1 MVRQNSLVM
10 YPPTLT
16 VPCSSIDHRS
26 LIVRSNLDRKLLH
39 LILAFHSL
47 RLRLNSWTLSV
58 TILLIYAFPFLVVQ
72 LLWWWLSSTCSSW
85 KFLSYNLSIWLPLP
99 VGEPWHAVD
108 AAKIH
113 PDCSRAHNSLNLRF
127 SYLNIKTFSAYKWK
141 FLSHRNTGPLRQL
154 DLISSSSFPRHLP
167 EPWSAGIFLAL
178 MYRECVHKFRVW
190 LKSSVRLER
199 KMFTEAQAN
208 TAKLNLLVLFFDNF
222 RVDWVIPV
230 AKKYVWTL
238 TEAQFKI

>member
-1 MVRQNSLVM
+1 MSLVIWERRVKTIG
-10 YPPTLT
+10 YLSLKGKAEFSGHPPTLT

-26 LIVRSNLDRKLLH
+26 LIIGSNLDRELLL
-39 LILAFHSL
+39 LILAFRSL
-47 RLRLNSWTLSV
+47 RLRLNSWMLSV
-58 TILLIYAFPFLVVQ
+58 VILLIYAFPFLVVQ

-154 DLISSSSFPRHLP
+154 DLISSSSFPRHFP
-167 EPWSAGIFLAL
+167 EPWLAGVFFAL
-178 MYRECVHKFRVW
+178 MYRKCESYIPKICEFDWRAAWGWKGECSPKH
-190 LKSSVRLER
+190 RLILR
-199 KMFTEAQAN
+199 NQICC
-208 TAKLNLLVLFFDNF
+208 FFCYF
-222 RVDWVIPV
+222 FFW
-230 AKKYVWTL
+230 
-238 TEAQFKI
+238 

>member
-1 MVRQNSLVM
+1 MWFKKVSCAKIYLLQQHRISTRDEDESCSYSLLFLGFLMSLVISERRVKTIG
-10 YPPTLT
+10 YLSLKGKAEFSGHPPTLT

-26 LIVRSNLDRKLLH
+26 LIIGSNLDRELLL
-39 LILAFHSL
+39 LILAFRSL
-47 RLRLNSWTLSV
+47 RLRLNSWMLSV
-58 TILLIYAFPFLVVQ
+58 VILLIYAFPFLVVQ

-154 DLISSSSFPRHLP
+154 DLISSTSFPQSAP
-167 EPWSAGIFLAL
+167 PWAVIGWSILGVNVSR
-178 MYRECVHKFRVW
+178 MW
-190 LKSSVRLER
+190 
-199 KMFTEAQAN
+199 
-208 TAKLNLLVLFFDNF
+208 KL
-222 RVDWVIPV
+222 
-230 AKKYVWTL
+230 YS
-238 TEAQFKI
+238 